1 MSSERRLMAI
11 LSGLLVGMG
20 IRSLIKTL
28 KDRLP
33 SGEKA
38 WLIALTVGV
47 LILAFSALL
56 WAIDWI

>member
-1 MSSERRLMAI
+1 MSSSKRLTAI

-20 IRSLIKTL
+20 LRSLVKTV

-33 SGEKA
+33 SREKA
-38 WLIALTVGV
+38 WIIALTIGV
-47 LILAFSALL
+47 LILAISALL

>member
-1 MSSERRLMAI
+1 MSKNRLTAV

-20 IRSLIKTL
+20 IRSLVKTL

-38 WLIALTVGV
+38 WLIALTIGV

-56 WAIDWI
+56 WALGLI

>member
-1 MSSERRLMAI
+1 MSKNRLTAV

-20 IRSLIKTL
+20 IRSLVKTL

-56 WAIDWI
+56 WALGLI